1 MLVECRPESGRDS
14 SWPRMLSACHSRLR
28 PELRSRAGIIRRVA
42 CTVFG
47 GAALSLWSVLASC
60 HRESPS
66 AAIVQP
72 GAPGE
77 ASKVLTAATVG
88 TPAPPD
94 RAANAEFMQGMILH
108 HAQALEMV
116 RLLETRTDDPG
127 MKLLAKKIGISQ
139 TQEIQAMQAWLARR
153 GQTGPVAMADGTMQ
167 LAGTPMLPMPG
178 MLTPQQM
185 AALASARGSAFN
197 RLFLTDMIQHHTGAL
212 AMVQQLFD
220 TPGAGQ
226 DPELFAFTS
235 DVDNDQRTDIA
246 RMQSMLKRMP

>member
-1 MLVECRPESGRDS
+1 M
-14 SWPRMLSACHSRLR
+14 
-28 PELRSRAGIIRRVA
+28 RVA
-42 CTVFG
+42 LAGVAVPLGFCLVSCREESPPSD
-47 GAALSLWSVLASC
+47 GAAA
-60 HRESPS
+60 

-77 ASKVLTAATVG
+77 PSKVLSAATVG

-94 RAANAEFMQGMILH
+94 QIANTGFMQGMILH
-108 HAQALEMV
+108 HAQALDMV
-116 RLLETRTDDPG
+116 KLLETRTDDPG
-127 MKLLAKKIGISQ
+127 MLLLAKKIEISQ
-139 TQEIQAMQAWLARR
+139 TQEIQTMQRWLARR
-153 GQTGPVAMADGTMQ
+153 EQTVPVAMSGGMMGLGGMAM
-167 LAGTPMLPMPG
+167 PPMPG

-185 AALASARGSAFN
+185 TALAATHGTAFN

-212 AMVQQLFD
+212 TMVERLFD

-246 RMQSMLKRMP
+246 RMRQMLKRMQ